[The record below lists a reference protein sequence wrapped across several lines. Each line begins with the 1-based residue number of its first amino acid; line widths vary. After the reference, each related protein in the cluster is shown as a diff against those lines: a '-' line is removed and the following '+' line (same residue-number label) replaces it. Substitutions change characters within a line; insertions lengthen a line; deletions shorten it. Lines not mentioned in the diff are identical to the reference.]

1 MTASEDPLSSITLGE
16 KKANVKY
23 RFRYATPRFVL
34 FPFSSLCCHL
44 EAMTNRYHRSAG
56 VTAAATFALL
66 ASTCALLAWGYLL
79 LPLLN
84 APPDAAGRHA
94 YQTYPIEFAA
104 FTFLPPLLIAFT
116 VRTAIGILQLRPW
129 ARLAALLWAA
139 AALALCLTIIA
150 FRPFQTFFIPGRFV
164 SQAESFKQLVTISF
178 VIVFLPAS
186 LWWLFF
192 FRLSSVKRQFQQVR
206 GAPSLRN
213 PDVSR

>member
-23 RFRYATPRFVL
+23 RFRHAAPRFVL

-44 EAMTNRYHRSAG
+44 EGMTNRPHRSAG

-66 ASTCALLAWGYLL
+66 ASSSALLAWGYVL

-94 YQTYPIEFAA
+94 YQTYPAEFAV

-116 VRTAIGILQLRPW
+116 VRTAIGILELRPW

-139 AALALCLTIIA
+139 AALALCLSIIA

-164 SQAESFKQLVTISF
+164 SQAESFKQLGTIAF
-178 VIVFLPAS
+178 VIMLLPAS

-192 FRLSSVKRQFQQVR
+192 FRLSSVKRQFQQVS
-206 GAPSLRN
+206 APSLRN
-213 PDVSR
+213 PGVSR

>member
-1 MTASEDPLSSITLGE
+1 
-16 KKANVKY
+16 
-23 RFRYATPRFVL
+23 
-34 FPFSSLCCHL
+34 
-44 EAMTNRYHRSAG
+44 MTNRYHRSAG

-66 ASTCALLAWGYLL
+66 ASTCALLAWGYVL

-94 YQTYPIEFAA
+94 YQTYPIEFAV

-139 AALALCLTIIA
+139 AALALCLSIIA

-164 SQAESFKQLVTISF
+164 SQAESFKQLVTVSF

-192 FRLSSVKRQFQQVR
+192 FRLSSVKRQFQQVS

-213 PDVSR
+213 SDVSR